1 MAGDDGLGAARGR
14 HETRRQES
22 QPRPGEA
29 DAVCVEPQDGVSQ
42 DRNVLT
48 LGNRQVISIEPMTT
62 YFVKTYEIIGLQ
74 GRAGPWL
81 QRRIRDQQETLL
93 RASHP
98 CEVR

>member
-1 MAGDDGLGAARGR
+1 MASDDGLGAARHRVEAG
-14 HETRRQES
+14 RQEP

-29 DAVCVEPQDGVSQ
+29 AAVCAEPQDGVAQ

-81 QRRIRDQQETLL
+81 PRGSYCPQWCHRVSLD
-93 RASHP
+93 HH
-98 CEVR
+98 